1 MNHLESTSIPIFILS
16 IQINI
21 SIYILC
27 DGEKNS
33 ASGVGTF
40 SKGTNYIQKFSNTES
55 NSVPKGWHQEL
66 NLVLLVLRGF
76 SRNRQRSSNL
86 EGVCGLSSW
95 KNAKFQLEAL
105 PISVVIRQLCPDTLP
120 AASTAAVISAD
131 MAFPTGS
138 LPFCRED
145 SYKQCDQRISKE
157 KGSIMEAGRRVKRP
171 SQRQR
176 EDMMSPD
183 QGY

>member
-1 MNHLESTSIPIFILS
+1 MVKRIVHLVWGHFPRGQITSR
-16 IQINI
+16 
-21 SIYILC
+21 
-27 DGEKNS
+27 
-33 ASGVGTF
+33 
-40 SKGTNYIQKFSNTES
+40 
-55 NSVPKGWHQEL
+55 NSVIQSQIQCQRASTRSL
-66 NLVLLVLRGF
+66 ALLGGC
-76 SRNRQRSSNL
+76 SRSRQHTPNL

-131 MAFPTGS
+131 MTFPTGS

-171 SQRQR
+171 SQR
-176 EDMMSPD
+176 
-183 QGY
+183 

>member
-1 MNHLESTSIPIFILS
+1 MVKRIVHLVWGHFPRGQITSR
-16 IQINI
+16 
-21 SIYILC
+21 
-27 DGEKNS
+27 
-33 ASGVGTF
+33 
-40 SKGTNYIQKFSNTES
+40 
-55 NSVPKGWHQEL
+55 NSVIQSQIQCQRASTRSL
-66 NLVLLVLRGF
+66 ALLGGC
-76 SRNRQRSSNL
+76 SRSRQHTPNL

-131 MAFPTGS
+131 MTFPTGS

-157 KGSIMEAGRRVKRP
+157 KGSIMEAGR
-171 SQRQR
+171 
-176 EDMMSPD
+176 
-183 QGY
+183 

>member
-1 MNHLESTSIPIFILS
+1 MVKRIVHLVWGHFPRGQITSR
-16 IQINI
+16 
-21 SIYILC
+21 
-27 DGEKNS
+27 
-33 ASGVGTF
+33 
-40 SKGTNYIQKFSNTES
+40 
-55 NSVPKGWHQEL
+55 NSVIQSQIQCQRASTRSL
-66 NLVLLVLRGF
+66 ALLGGC
-76 SRNRQRSSNL
+76 SRSRQHTPNL

-105 PISVVIRQLCPDTLP
+105 PFSVVIRQLCPDTLP

-131 MAFPTGS
+131 MTFPTGS

-171 SQRQR
+171 SQR
-176 EDMMSPD
+176 
-183 QGY
+183 

>member
-1 MNHLESTSIPIFILS
+1 MVKRIVYLVWGHFPRGQITSR
-16 IQINI
+16 
-21 SIYILC
+21 
-27 DGEKNS
+27 
-33 ASGVGTF
+33 
-40 SKGTNYIQKFSNTES
+40 
-55 NSVPKGWHQEL
+55 NSVIQSQIQCQRASTRSL
-66 NLVLLVLRGF
+66 ALLGGC
-76 SRNRQRSSNL
+76 SRSRQHTPNL

-105 PISVVIRQLCPDTLP
+105 PFSVVIRQLCPDTLP

-171 SQRQR
+171 SQR
-176 EDMMSPD
+176 
-183 QGY
+183 